1 MNLPE
6 KPIEETTSMKVSIKN
21 ILPAVILL
29 AGTLTASATTID
41 QSAAAV
47 FFTSTWT
54 AVGQTLTSPGG
65 NLTSYSFWLYSNV
78 PTITFE
84 VLSGDVQTSNT
95 ILYSSTLTFSGSGEV
110 SVNGLNIPTTA
121 GDLYSVLLDLN
132 GYGGRSVL
140 FGPNTYSG
148 GWGEWGYGSSVTE
161 YDDRTIETGFV
172 ADFSDAAIPEPPSL
186 ILLGT
191 GLLGVVE
198 ALRRKLKA

>member
-1 MNLPE
+1 V
-6 KPIEETTSMKVSIKN
+6 IEETTSMKAMSKN

-29 AGTLTASATTID
+29 AGALAARATTID

-47 FFTSTWT
+47 NFTSGWT
-54 AVGQTLTSPGG
+54 SVGQTLTSPGG
-65 NLTSYSFWLYSNV
+65 DLTSYSFWLYSNV

-95 ILYSSTLTFSGSGEV
+95 ILYSTTLKFSGPGEV
-110 SVNGLNIPTTA
+110 SVNGLNIPTTD

-132 GYGGRSVL
+132 GFGGPSVL

-148 GWGEWGYGSSVTE
+148 GWGEWGYGSKVTE
-161 YDDRTIETGFV
+161 YDNRTIETGFV
-172 ADFSDAAIPEPPSL
+172 ADFSGTATPEPSSL
-186 ILLGT
+186 ILLST

>member
-1 MNLPE
+1 V
-6 KPIEETTSMKVSIKN
+6 IEETTSMKVTSKN
-21 ILPAVILL
+21 ILPVVILL
-29 AGTLTASATTID
+29 AGALAASATTID

-47 FFTSTWT
+47 NFTSGWT
-54 AVGQTLTSPGG
+54 SVGQTLTSPGG
-65 NLTSYSFWLYSNV
+65 DLTSYSFWLYSNV

-95 ILYSSTLTFSGSGEV
+95 ILYSTTLTFPGPGEV
-110 SVNGLNIPTTA
+110 SVNGLNIPTTD
-121 GDLYSVLLDLN
+121 GDLYSVLLALN
-132 GYGGRSVL
+132 GFGGPSVL
-140 FGPNTYSG
+140 YGPNTYSG

-172 ADFSDAAIPEPPSL
+172 ADFSGTAIPEPSSL
-186 ILLGT
+186 ILLST